1 MKKRGYIYVYAI
13 FVIALIFMVVVSLT
27 ETVINKNRIE
37 FYSKDYINQKYLTES
52 KVYQAVD
59 NLISSGFF
67 ESELIKYSRRNSG
80 KVEKF
85 GKSINYIFEDQDK
98 FDVNYEKNEKGYLEI
113 NFRIFKNTIL
123 HRNNRAIKLFNDLYY
138 QDTLLI
144 DINKYSEE
152 YKDLQKSGYI
162 DSYIDEICFLESSD
176 KIVFTK
182 KDGKFVYKKYLDDE
196 TPKEDDDLEEGE
208 KSDLPNAI
216 EDETEVE
223 IINDNS
229 DYADDE
235 TNTGNDTEINDDSPS
250 ENEKEEP
257 QEQEES
263 ETIEEPGKLEDP
275 SDSIEE
281 EINTDDTE
289 EEIEDKPEDW
299 IFIEDSK
306 NLGFVMG
313 PNTVYSSDSTLIL
326 SGLIK
331 MNADTI
337 IDSDLEIS
345 GVLILEGNPVY
356 KKGSIK
362 VTGAILT
369 AVGKPD
375 YITLI
380 PNAPRFEKY
389 ASIYKGFIDPKVG
402 ELYFSY

>member
-27 ETVINKNRIE
+27 ETAINKNRIA

-80 KVEKF
+80 KAEEF
-85 GKSINYIFEDQDK
+85 GRSINYIFEDQDK
-98 FDVNYEKNEKGYLEI
+98 FNVNYKKNEKGYLEI
-113 NFRIFKNTIL
+113 YFRIFKNTIL

-144 DINKYSEE
+144 DINEYSEE

-182 KDGKFVYKKYLDDE
+182 KDGKFVYKKYTDDE

-208 KSDLPNAI
+208 KSDLHDAI

-235 TNTGNDTEINDDSPS
+235 TNTGNDTEINDDSPI

-263 ETIEEPGKLEDP
+263 ETIEEPEKLEDP

-331 MNADTI
+331 MNTDTI

-345 GVLILEGNPVY
+345 GVLILEGNPVF